1 MLWKP
6 FYEPFRYEKIVD
18 FSKTDKTPTK
28 KRRKAKDTRLTLQQ
42 IWQLLTVQKALFY
55 LVVILVI
62 CSSALSFIGPVLLGN
77 AIDHYIVAQ
86 KTEGLWTL
94 LLILLF
100 VYIFYSLSMWLQ
112 NYIMI
117 GLAQRAVAH
126 LRTMLF
132 NHLHKLP
139 LSFFDKRQQ
148 GELMSR
154 VTNDIENVSS
164 TLNSS
169 VIQLLASTLTIVGTF
184 SVMLWL
190 SPLLT
195 LITFIIVPVM
205 FLCMRWITKRTGAL
219 FQKQQQNLGAL
230 NGIVQESISGQA
242 IIKAFSQEEYVSKQF
257 GEKASRLKQSAF
269 WAQTY
274 SGMIPKLMNVLNN
287 LSFAL
292 IAGFGGLLAIKG
304 MVSIGVIVIFVEFAR
319 QFTRPL
325 NELANQFNTLLS
337 ALAGAERVFDI
348 LNIKEETHD
357 EKGKALLTDVKGK
370 VEFDKVSFSYNQEK
384 ATVKNISFVVQ
395 PGEMVA
401 LVGATGAGKT
411 TIINLLSRFYECD
424 QGEIKIDDQNV
435 TAFTRDSLRQ
445 QMAFVLQESFLFQGS
460 IMENIRYGH
469 LEASDEEVIEA
480 AKQANAHHF
489 IEKLSDGYQT
499 VLADGGS
506 GLSQGQ
512 KQLLAIARAL
522 LSHPKILILDEATSN
537 IDTITELHIQQALK
551 RLMHGR
557 TCFIIAHR
565 LNTVREADQIMVL
578 QEGEL
583 KEKGSH
589 TQLIQQKGLYYR
601 LVTAG
606 LPNE

>member
-62 CSSALSFIGPVLLGN
+62 CSSALSLIGPVLLGN